1 MRTLILNS
9 SNIVANTNNSVLKY
23 NFPAGNVEFVKGQ
36 KIALANLS
44 MYYSTFN
51 ITATYGNNKI
61 GYKWVDN
68 TEITIT
74 IPDGFYDITDL
85 NNYLHQIMLFN
96 GHYLVNNDTSAVL
109 YFITI
114 GANAST
120 YTFEINT
127 FPMNATTYVIDQTSP
142 YTAGTFRVG
151 SKQPSSTAPV
161 WVMPTANIMPMLRIY
176 TGQQELLG
184 FKAGYYPLGAPTYL
198 EDTISGVPPAQVQ
211 ATTYSVVQAY
221 TSSSVPQITPLASF
235 VLTCSLLNNN
245 YAVPNSLLY
254 AFAPEGTFGNQFQIA
269 PSGQFSFIDCQPG
282 QYASFTMTF
291 LDQKLL
297 PTAIQDPNIVILIVI
312 TDPTEQFGK

>member
-9 SNIVANTNNSVLKY
+9 SNILPNTNNSVLKY

-44 MYYSTFN
+44 MFYSTFN

-85 NNYLHQIMLFN
+85 NNYIHQIMIYN
-96 GHYLVNNDTSAVL
+96 GHYLVNNDTSQFV

-114 GANAST
+114 GSNASS
-120 YTFEINT
+120 YTFEINC
-127 FPMNATTYVIDQTSP
+127 FPMNATTYVIGTGTGKYTLGTKQT
-142 YTAGTFRVG
+142 G
-151 SKQPSSTAPV
+151 STAPT
-161 WVMPTANIMPMLRIY
+161 WVVPTANIVPMLHIY
-176 TGQQELLG
+176 AGQTDLLG
-184 FKAGYYPLGAPTYL
+184 FKAGYYPLGSPTYL
-198 EDTISGVPPAQVQ
+198 EDVITGTPPAQTQ
-211 ATTYSVVQAY
+211 ATAYSVVQAY
-221 TSSSVPQITPLASF
+221 TSSSVPQITPLSSF

-254 AFAPEGTFGNQFQIA
+254 AFAPVGTFGNQFQIS

-291 LDQKLL
+291 LDQSLR
-297 PTAIQDPNIVILIVI
+297 PVAIQDPNVVILIVI
-312 TDPTEQFGK
+312 TDPVEQTSK

>member
-9 SNIVANTNNSVLKY
+9 SNILQNTNNSTFIYK
-23 NFPAGNVEFVKGQ
+23 FPAGNVEFVKGQ

-51 ITATYGNNKI
+51 ITATYGNNKM
-61 GYKWVDN
+61 GYKWIDN

-74 IPDGFYDITDL
+74 MPDGFYDITDI

-96 GHYLVNNDTSAVL
+96 GHYLVNNDTGDYV

-120 YTFEINT
+120 YTFEINA
-127 FPMNATTYVIDQTSP
+127 FPMNATTYTIDSVSP
-142 YTAGTFRVG
+142 YTAGTYRYG
-151 SKQPSSTAPV
+151 TKQPSSTAPV
-161 WVMPTANIMPMLRIY
+161 WVVPTADVVPMLRIY
-176 TGQQELLG
+176 AGQTDLLG
-184 FKAGYYPLGAPTYL
+184 FEAGYYPQGAPTYA
-198 EDTISGVPPAQVQ
+198 EAVIAGVPPAQTQ
-211 ATTYSVVQAY
+211 TPTYSVVQAY
-221 TSSSVPQITPLASF
+221 TSSSVPQITPLSSF

-254 AFAPEGTFGNQFQIA
+254 AFSPVGTFGNQFQIS

-291 LDQKLL
+291 LDQDLR
-297 PTAIQDPNIVILIVI
+297 PVAIQDPNVVILIVI
-312 TDPTEQFGK
+312 TDPTEQIGK

>member
-36 KIALANLS
+36 KVALANLS

-51 ITATYGNNKI
+51 ITSTYGNNKM

-74 IPDGFYDITDL
+74 MPDGFYTIDDI
-85 NNYLHQIMLFN
+85 NNYLHQIMIYN
-96 GHYLVNNDTSAVL
+96 GHYLVNNDTSQYV

-120 YTFEINT
+120 YTFEINC
-127 FPMNATTYVIDQTSP
+127 FPMNATTYVIGSGTGK
-142 YTAGTFRVG
+142 YTLGT
-151 SKQPSSTAPV
+151 KQPSSTAPT
-161 WVMPTANIMPMLRIY
+161 WVVPTANIVPMLRIY
-176 TGQQELLG
+176 AGQQDLLG
-184 FKAGYYPLGAPTYL
+184 FKAGYYPLGSPTYL
-198 EDTISGVPPAQVQ
+198 QDAITGTPPSQTQ
-211 ATTYSVVQAY
+211 ATPYAVVQAY
-221 TSSSVPQITPLASF
+221 TSSSVPQIAPLSSF

-254 AFAPEGTFGNQFQIA
+254 AFSPTGTFGSQFNVA
-269 PSGQFSFIDCQPG
+269 PSGQFSFIDVQPG

-291 LDQKLL
+291 LDQSLL
-297 PTAIQDPNIVILIVI
+297 PVAIQDPNMVLLIVI
-312 TDPTEQFGK
+312 TDPVEQTSK